1 MNHSSSIHLSNRSPT
16 YAISVADPARYA
28 TTITHNCQ
36 GTLRLGRT
44 EVQRSANTTVAP
56 KRHGGY
62 SRILSVVQSHS
73 ALLFRPGIV
82 ALGLG
87 IGVGKGTGVAEG
99 KASPDEEAADCLFQS
114 GGVRPSGDA
123 EATAA
128 APATRRRA
136 ELRMSESEN

>member
-1 MNHSSSIHLSNRSPT
+1 MLSPT
-16 YAISVADPARYA
+16 PRYEG
-28 TTITHNCQ
+28 H
-36 GTLRLGRT
+36 L
-44 EVQRSANTTVAP
+44 
-56 KRHGGY
+56 
-62 SRILSVVQSHS
+62 RILSVVQSHS

-87 IGVGKGTGVAEG
+87 IGVGNGTGVAEG
-99 KASPDEEAADCLFQS
+99 KASPDEEAADCLFPS

-136 ELRMSESEN
+136 ELRMSESEKRDVEAKSRKKQESAADAVPSLRYIVRLRCSLAWLRQIGQP